1 MNPYKAVLFDF
12 DGVIANT
19 VPIFR
24 QAFFQFFKKENYTI
38 DESDFENQNWA
49 TKSLEQLCKILLEKY
64 GIVLDVDTIRRET
77 WQTQK
82 DLMRHHLESDPSLL
96 PFLIYCRE
104 NWIHIAI
111 GSNSISDRIIWVLDM
126 MNILDFFTLVAKHP
140 LEKGGRTK
148 RMKLGDLE
156 TSNKENLA
164 IIWANDLTHHK
175 PDPEVWL
182 KCADLLGVPITDCL
196 VIEDGLPW
204 LTWAKQC
211 GARGIYYHRFCP
223 SEKACEEIA
232 EKNVGSFGELLK

>member
-19 VPIFR
+19 VPIFW

-38 DESDFENQNWA
+38 DESDFETQNWA
-49 TKSLEQLCKILLEKY
+49 TKSLEQLCKILLENY
-64 GIVLDVDTIRRET
+64 GIVLDVETIRRET

-82 DLMRHHLESDPSLL
+82 DLMRHHLESDPTLL

-126 MNILDFFTLVAKHP
+126 MNILEYFILPNSWNSK
-140 LEKGGRTK
+140 
-148 RMKLGDLE
+148 LE
-156 TSNKENLA
+156 TQNYT
-164 IIWANDLTHHK
+164 IIWANNLTHHK

-182 KCADLLGVPITDCL
+182 RCAELLDIPIKECL

-211 GARGIYYHRFCP
+211 GARGIYYHRFCKP
-223 SEKACEEIA
+223 YTACVEIA
-232 EKNVGSFGELLK
+232 EKSVGSFGELIG

>member
-1 MNPYKAVLFDF
+1 MRPYKAVLFDF

-24 QAFFQFFKKENYTI
+24 QAFFEFFKKENHTI
-38 DESDFENQNWA
+38 DESDFETQNWA
-49 TKSLEQLCKILLEKY
+49 TKSLEQLCKILLENY

-82 DLMRHHLESDPSLL
+82 DLMRHHLESDPTLL

-104 NWIHIAI
+104 KWIHIAI

-126 MNILDFFTLVAKHP
+126 MNILEYFILPNFWNLK
-140 LEKGGRTK
+140 
-148 RMKLGDLE
+148 LE
-156 TSNKENLA
+156 TQNYT
-164 IIWANDLTHHK
+164 IIWANNLTHHK

-182 KCADLLGVPITDCL
+182 KCADLLGVPMTDCL

-211 GARGIYYHRFCP
+211 GARGIYYHRFCK
-223 SEKACEEIA
+223 SDTACEEIA
-232 EKNVGSFGELLK
+232 EKSVGCFGELIG